1 MKKIV
6 DEYFNQIDL
15 VQIPVNSLSREEK
28 LTYLSK
34 IYLKHH
40 LKFAYSNFA
49 LRKIS
54 LQHPVQRESL
64 ALSDYQQL
72 LSSHHGYCLENAQLL
87 FVILQSM
94 GYEVH
99 RCMAR
104 VLNGL
109 RINSKELLSLPA
121 THMILVV
128 IIHGERFYLD
138 PGLGPRSPRCPI
150 KIDNNGEIMKQH
162 YDQFRFYFTEGIY
175 VLERLQAGS
184 WVQLIQTD
192 LKLIDDKQFAL
203 TMLKLERF
211 PNTIGI
217 RDCKTVV
224 GKITLNGSRTL
235 FWDNLF
241 NKITYSEED
250 NGQYKKEVLTTDDAV
265 HKLET
270 DFALKGIS
278 KTMLQKMC
286 TGNNFSMPNRR
297 WSIGSG
303 LSEKYLEEMSHNLKL

>member
-1 MKKIV
+1 MKKII
-6 DEYFNQIDL
+6 DKYFNQIDL
-15 VQIPVNSLSREEK
+15 VQIPVNTLSSEEK
-28 LTYLSK
+28 LIYLSK

-49 LRKIS
+49 LRRIS
-54 LQHPVQRESL
+54 QQHPVQRESL
-64 ALSDYQQL
+64 ALSSYQQL
-72 LSSHHGYCLENAQLL
+72 LSSHHGYCLENGQLL
-87 FVILQSM
+87 FVILQSL

-99 RCMAR
+99 RCLAR

-128 IIHGERFYLD
+128 TIHGERFYLD
-138 PGLGPRSPRCPI
+138 PGLGPCSPRFPI
-150 KIDNNGEIMKQH
+150 RVDSNGEILKQQ
-162 YDQFRFYFTEGIY
+162 YDQFRFYFSEGIY
-175 VLERLQAGS
+175 VLERLQAGN

-192 LKLIDDKQFAL
+192 LKQIDDKQFAL

-217 RDCKTVV
+217 RDSKTVV
-224 GKITLNGSRTL
+224 GKITPNGSKTL
-235 FWDNLF
+235 FWDNLS

-250 NGQYKKEVLTTDDAV
+250 NGEYKKEVLNNDNPV

-270 DFALKGIS
+270 DFALKGIT

-286 TGNNFSMPNRR
+286 TDSKFPVPNRR
-297 WSIGSG
+297 WSIGPDF
-303 LSEKYLEEMSHNLKL
+303 SEKELEEMSLNLKL